1 MFNRNFWGLICLLG
15 LTWSLIQAKAETS
28 ASGKGGPFISLHGT
42 PVSEFDAN
50 LKGSP
55 LVLGGSGVG
64 LASRNFKLGGS
75 GGAGFLWN
83 PSQNIEFGMGYG
95 GILGEYTL
103 TNWLNIR
110 LIIGGG
116 GYAIAKITDETQSSR
131 TVEKL
136 ASGGFFLF
144 LPSINADIPINNVV
158 KLSLGLGYFLP
169 NVSKLQSVV
178 FTLALNI
185 GKS

>member
-1 MFNRNFWGLICLLG
+1 MPNRLFWGVAALL
-15 LTWSLIQAKAETS
+15 LLFSAPVRAESQAA
-28 ASGKGGPFISLHGT
+28 GKGGPFLMVHAT
-42 PVSEFDAN
+42 PVSEFDGD
-50 LKGSP
+50 LKGAP

-64 LASRNFKLGGS
+64 LASRNFRLGGA

-95 GILGEYTL
+95 GILGEYSI

-116 GYAIAKITDETQSSR
+116 GYAISKIVEESQTEK
-131 TVEKL
+131 TVEKI

-144 LPSINADIPINNVV
+144 LPSLNADIPLSNSV

-169 NVSKLQSVV
+169 NVSKLQSVTFNV
-178 FTLALNI
+178 GLNI
-185 GKS
+185 GKG